1 MAKEYLVRLRPRPA
15 KPRKGVANT
24 PARYMIRGVRFEE
37 SKGWYKV
44 PDPAFAEELRELTHN
59 GREDGVR
66 IFDVCTPK
74 EAAAIQAKE
83 RRSKVRRDV
92 EDAEVQTVTPTARAR
107 ARRSAVSMDDVRPEG
122 GDEELTQ
129 PPEMIDGADL
139 DDADLDDDDLDE
151 EGDEDLDADALGRL
165 EGGLEQELDDGD
177 DLLDGEREPEAPKIR
192 QTAQSQAPQTRKKSA
207 SKKGSSKKSAS
218 KK

>member
-122 GDEELTQ
+122 DDEELTQ

-139 DDADLDDDDLDE
+139 DDDDDLDE

-192 QTAQSQAPQTRKKSA
+192 QTAQSPAPQTRKKSA